1 MWELLFPF
9 SKADSRNLEVHV
21 MTGCVESMIYLQ
33 KTRRLQE
40 MQMCTFKIQE
50 EERCASATE
59 TLLRLFLQTR
69 IVLHIT
75 HYF

>member
-1 MWELLFPF
+1 M
-9 SKADSRNLEVHV
+9 EVHV

-40 MQMCTFKIQE
+40 MQTCTFKIE

-69 IVLHIT
+69 IT